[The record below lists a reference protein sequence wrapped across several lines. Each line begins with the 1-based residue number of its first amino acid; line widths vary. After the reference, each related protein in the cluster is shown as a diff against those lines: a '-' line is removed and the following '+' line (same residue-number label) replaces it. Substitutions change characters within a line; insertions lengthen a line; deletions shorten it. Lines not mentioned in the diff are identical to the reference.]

1 MSSSPQG
8 LLEMEAETWQASEN
22 YYRAVF
28 ENTGALTLIVEDDM
42 TISAINSECEKVLA
56 YKREDLLGSQWTQLV
71 PDKLVDKM
79 IGYHRQRRECPGSAP
94 TKYEGQLIDSRG
106 QVHQGLFKVDLIPG
120 TKKSVATF
128 VDLTDYKR
136 IDRALRAISAVN
148 TAMIHAE
155 DEKDLLETVCQHVV
169 EVGEYS
175 LAWIGYM
182 PADPWEKLRPLA
194 YAGRDNGYL
203 NKLNIYLADPRRGS
217 GPVGEALRSGQ
228 SIITKSIKKDPTF
241 KPWMK
246 DALRRGFKS
255 SIAIPLMTDSSAFGI
270 LNIYADEIDAFDLE
284 EERLLVEMSKNLVF
298 AIAAIRAREGR
309 IQASRDL
316 AQSLKKMQRLLMQAV
331 SALGTALDFRD
342 PFTAGH
348 QRKVG
353 LLATAI
359 AEEMGLS
366 KEKIEGITVAGSL
379 HDIGKIGVPVEILSK
394 PEKLSEGEFAV
405 MAGHCQVGY
414 DIIKDI
420 EFPWPVAQMVL
431 QHHERM
437 DGSGYPLG
445 LTGDDILLEARIMAV
460 ADVVEAMVSHRPYR
474 PALGIERALAEISQN
489 SGILFDPQVVAAC
502 NRLFREKGF
511 GFE

>member
-1 MSSSPQG
+1 MSSSPHR
-8 LLEMEAETWQASEN
+8 LLELESITWQASEN

-71 PDKLVDKM
+71 PDKLLDKM

-106 QVHQGLFKVDLIPG
+106 QVHQGLFSVDLIPG
-120 TKKSVATF
+120 TLKSVATF

-155 DEKDLLETVCQHVV
+155 AEKDLLEAVCQQVV

-182 PADPWEKLRPLA
+182 PADPREKLRPLA

-203 NKLNIYLADPRRGS
+203 NKLNIYMADPRRGS

-228 SIITKSIKKDPTF
+228 PVITKSIKKDPSF

-255 SIAIPLMTDSSAFGI
+255 SIAIPLVTGGSAFGV
-270 LNIYADEIDAFDLE
+270 LNIYADEVDAFDQEEEKLLE
-284 EERLLVEMSKNLVF
+284 EMSDNLVF

-309 IQASRDL
+309 LQANREL
-316 AQSLKKMQRLLMQAV
+316 AHSFKKMQRLLMQAV
-331 SALGTALDFRD
+331 RSLGTALDFRD

-348 QRKVG
+348 QRKVS

-359 AEEMGLS
+359 AEEMDLS
-366 KEKIEGITVAGSL
+366 GEQIEGITVAASL
-379 HDIGKIGVPVEILSK
+379 HDIGKIGVPAEILSK

-414 DIIKDI
+414 DIIKI
-420 EFPWPVAQMVL
+420 
-431 QHHERM
+431 
-437 DGSGYPLG
+437 
-445 LTGDDILLEARIMAV
+445 
-460 ADVVEAMVSHRPYR
+460 
-474 PALGIERALAEISQN
+474 
-489 SGILFDPQVVAAC
+489 
-502 NRLFREKGF
+502 
-511 GFE
+511 